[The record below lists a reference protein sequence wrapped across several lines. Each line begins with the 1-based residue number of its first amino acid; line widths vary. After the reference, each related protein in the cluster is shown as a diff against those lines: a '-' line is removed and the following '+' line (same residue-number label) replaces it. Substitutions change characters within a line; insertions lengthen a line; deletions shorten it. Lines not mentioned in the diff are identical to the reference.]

1 MKLLSSTIAA
11 WHLIE
16 NVDALTDAEISAFG
30 CRKGNYYQYEKVVSN
45 GGIAI
50 NQRASSKFLERIFQH
65 KNGKA
70 IIPAHFILFF
80 KVKTI
85 GMDVTT
91 IINCLVTKMIKSAR
105 FH

>member
-1 MKLLSSTIAA
+1 MRLLMLRFPLLVVAKEITI
-11 WHLIE
+11 
-16 NVDALTDAEISAFG
+16 N
-30 CRKGNYYQYEKVVSN
+30 EKVVSN